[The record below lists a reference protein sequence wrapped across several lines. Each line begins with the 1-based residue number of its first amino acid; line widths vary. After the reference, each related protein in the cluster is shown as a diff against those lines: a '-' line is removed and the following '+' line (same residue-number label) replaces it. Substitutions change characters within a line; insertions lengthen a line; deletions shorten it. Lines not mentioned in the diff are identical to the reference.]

1 VGKFIKKLL
10 TLLFYYCIFFVGDK
24 KMNITIFYNILII
37 LGFINIPLIMIL
49 IYKIE
54 NYFNGRIKNG
64 K

>member
-1 VGKFIKKLL
+1 
-10 TLLFYYCIFFVGDK
+10 
-24 KMNITIFYNILII
+24 MNITIFYNILII